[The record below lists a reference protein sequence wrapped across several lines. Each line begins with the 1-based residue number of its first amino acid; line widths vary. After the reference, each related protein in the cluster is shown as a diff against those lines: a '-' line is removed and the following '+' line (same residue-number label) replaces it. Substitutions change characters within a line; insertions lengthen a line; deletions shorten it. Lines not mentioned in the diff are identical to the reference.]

1 MLRAFTAIA
10 CLWHRPGSGFPERFE
25 RLEGI
30 LAALRDRS
38 WEFEEVDGHEGARA
52 AIEAVHAPGY
62 LERFERAVARGDGFF
77 DSSDNPIDAGSFA
90 AAWGAVEATLAAV
103 DWVVEGTQ
111 RIGFAAVRP
120 PGHHAERDLA
130 MGFCFFANAAI
141 AAQYLRDH
149 HGFERPAIYD
159 FDVHHGNGTQHLL
172 EARPDMLYVSTHQFP
187 FYPGSGAVSER
198 GVGAGLGATVNL
210 PLAARSDDAAFER
223 VVEEGVLPALAAFGP
238 DVLILSAG
246 FDAFEQ
252 DPLGGLALTREGFA
266 RLGQR
271 LGRFAAE
278 ACAGRVVVVLEG
290 GYALG
295 ALAGLVT
302 AHLEGLEEGLM
313 AAAEAQID
321 FRR

>member
-1 MLRAFTAIA
+1 MVRTFTSPA
-10 CLWHRPGSGFPERFE
+10 CLWHRPGGGFPERFE

-30 LAALRDRS
+30 LASLRSQAWPLEQVEAHD
-38 WEFEEVDGHEGARA
+38 GARA
-52 AIEAVHAPGY
+52 AIEAVHARGY

-90 AAWGAVEATLAAV
+90 AAWGAVEATLAAS
-103 DWVVEGTQ
+103 DWVAAEPG
-111 RIGFAAVRP
+111 RIGLAAVRP

-141 AAQYLRDH
+141 AAQYLRDR

-172 EARPDMLYVSTHQFP
+172 ETRPDVLYVSTHQFP
-187 FYPGSGAVSER
+187 FYPGSGAASER

-210 PLAARSDDAAFER
+210 PLAARTDDATFEQ
-223 VVEEGVLPALAAFGP
+223 VVEEKVVPALVGFAP

-246 FDAFEQ
+246 FDAFEK
-252 DPLGGLALTREGFA
+252 DPLGGLALTGDGFG
-266 RLGQR
+266 RLGRR

-278 ACAGRVVVVLEG
+278 ACAGRVLVLLEG
-290 GYALG
+290 GYALS
-295 ALAGLVT
+295 ALPGLVM
-302 AHLEGLEEGLM
+302 AHLEGLEAGLG
-313 AAAEAQID
+313 AVPGA
-321 FRR
+321 